1 MPGSQ
6 GETLVRPAQRGLWAC
21 HVGLGCSSWFP
32 WLQAPLTPL
41 LLMGSRHRI
50 LWEAGWEAAQRL
62 PDFRVLHPG
71 KPRAAAGEDRLS
83 GGGGTSFWTVNWG
96 KYLVH
101 LTGISYSE
109 GVWVENAWEEN
120 SQSEAIAKSS
130 ACPVW
135 PLEGSSVLRS
145 PGLSAHRAPRRLP
158 PCWHQGHW
166 NWAAPCLRA
175 AALLLGRCLP
185 SRAALA
191 WRPCPSTPTVC
202 GAGGSHQCCRLPC
215 GDVDQL
221 GAGGSLQAS
230 CSSGARCSVCP
241 CTCVC

>member
-1 MPGSQ
+1 MQQLAPMAPGS
-6 GETLVRPAQRGLWAC
+6 P
-21 HVGLGCSSWFP
+21 
-32 WLQAPLTPL
+32 TPL

-50 LWEAGWEAAQRL
+50 LWEAGWEAALRL

-109 GVWVENAWEEN
+109 GVWVESAWEAN

-130 ACPVW
+130 TCPVW
-135 PLEGSSVLRS
+135 PLEGTSVLGS
-145 PGLSAHRAPRRLP
+145 PGLPAHRAPRRLP

-166 NWAAPCLRA
+166 DWAAPCLRA
-175 AALLLGRCLP
+175 AALLLGRSLP
-185 SRAALA
+185 SRADLA
-191 WRPCPSTPTVC
+191 WWPCLGRATVC
-202 GAGGSHQCCRLPC
+202 GVRGGDQCRRHPG

-221 GAGGSLQAS
+221 GAGGTCRLPLVRSQAL
-230 CSSGARCSVCP
+230 
-241 CTCVC
+241 CVPLHTRVLR